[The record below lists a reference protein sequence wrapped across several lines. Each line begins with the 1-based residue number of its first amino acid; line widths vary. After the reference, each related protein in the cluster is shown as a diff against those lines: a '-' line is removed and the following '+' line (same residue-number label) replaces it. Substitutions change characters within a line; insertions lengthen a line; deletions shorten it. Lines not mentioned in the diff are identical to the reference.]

1 MEVTYRR
8 DSEHNYMILKSDEK
22 LRGNEY
28 QVRMLLGNEIPGLLH
43 CKLRMVDGEAYF
55 YYEIT
60 SRQPLSR
67 ILGQRPAGCEDIWAI
82 SSGLVRALEGM
93 ERYLLAEEGL
103 LLEPDFLYMDVET
116 KEISFCYLPFF
127 QKSFSGAFRELAE
140 YLLKSLNH
148 EDDQAV
154 LWGYQ
159 LYSGTVEENYHV
171 GTVVKKLRRTDSS
184 GKNKAVGEEK
194 EVLVREETVSCKET
208 EKQKQSLSNPES
220 LKSPVCRGL
229 TGQEYL
235 KKRRQYRHILWMAL
249 GGILLV
255 AGIAGLAFSGVLTL
269 TQAGGTAFL
278 LAAAVFYLAGGKE
291 KKQRQQLQEKRQQRQ
306 EERPAEQEMQASGQQ
321 RQEREEKVCDFYEEP
336 GEEPYGQTTLFREG
350 MPGEAPVLISIY
362 PEQRGN
368 AVVDQEKFIIGKL
381 KGQVNLIL
389 DLPPVSRIHAGI
401 ERRDGNYF
409 LTDLNSTNGTFLNGE
424 RMEANEYRQLHSGD
438 EVYFAG
444 AGYYFK
450 E

>member
-1 MEVTYRR
+1 MEATYRR

-22 LRGNEY
+22 LHGNEY
-28 QVRMLLGNEIPGLLH
+28 QVRMLLGNEIPGLLR
-43 CKLRMVDGEAYF
+43 CKLRMIDGEAYF
-55 YYEIT
+55 YYDIT

-67 ILGQRPAGCEDIWAI
+67 ILGQHPASSEDIRAI
-82 SSGLVRALEGM
+82 ASGLVKALDGI

-127 QKSFSGAFRELAE
+127 QKNFSEAFRELAE

-171 GTVVKKLRRTDSS
+171 SAVVRKLYRTDGS
-184 GKNKAVGEEK
+184 GKDKTVKREI
-194 EVLVREETVSCKET
+194 EVLEREEAESSKEA
-208 EKQKQSLSNPES
+208 EVPRQSLPNPES
-220 LKSPVCRGL
+220 LKSPVCQSL
-229 TGQEYL
+229 TGQEHL
-235 KKRRQYRHILWMAL
+235 KKRRQYRYILEMIS
-249 GGILLV
+249 GGVLL
-255 AGIAGLAFSGVLTL
+255 AASMAGLVFCGMLTL
-269 TQAGGTAFL
+269 TQAGGAVFL
-278 LAAAVFYLAGGKE
+278 LAAAVFYAAGGKG
-291 KKQRQQLQEKRQQRQ
+291 KTRQRPPKQGQKRQ
-306 EERPAEQEMQASGQQ
+306 EERPAEQEAQGGVQQ
-321 RQEREEKVCDFYEEP
+321 WKEQKEKICDFYEEA
-336 GEEPYGQTTLFREG
+336 GEEIYGQTTLFREG
-350 MPGEAPVLISIY
+350 MPGDAPVLLSIHA
-362 PEQRGN
+362 EQRGN
-368 AVVDQEKFIIGKL
+368 AVVDEEKFIIGKL
-381 KGQVNLIL
+381 KGKVNLVL

-401 ERRDGNYF
+401 ERRDGKYF

-424 RMEANEYRQLHSGD
+424 RLEANEYRQLRSGD
-438 EVYFAG
+438 EIYFAG

>member
-8 DSEHNYMILKSDEK
+8 DSEHNYMVLKSEEK

-28 QVRMLLGNEIPGLLH
+28 QVRMLLGNEIPGLLG

-82 SSGLVRALEGM
+82 ASGLVKALEGI
-93 ERYLLAEEGL
+93 ERYLLAEEGI

-116 KEISFCYLPFF
+116 REISFCYLPFF
-127 QKSFSGAFRELAE
+127 QKSFSEAFRELAE

-171 GTVVKKLRRTDSS
+171 AAVVKKLHRTDGG
-184 GKNKAVGEEK
+184 GKDKAAVKEK
-194 EVLVREETVSCKET
+194 EVLVREETEGCKET
-208 EKQKQSLSNPES
+208 EMPKNP
-220 LKSPVCRGL
+220 LPNPKSFKSAACREL

-235 KKRRQYRHILWMAL
+235 KKRRQYRNILGMAL
-249 GGILLV
+249 GGIVLA
-255 AGIAGLAFSGVLTL
+255 AGIAGLVFCGALTL
-269 TQAGGTAFL
+269 TQAGGAVFL
-278 LAAAVFYLAGGKE
+278 LAAVVFYVAGGKE
-291 KKQRQQLQEKRQQRQ
+291 KKKRRLQK
-306 EERPAEQEMQASGQQ
+306 ERQ
-321 RQEREEKVCDFYEEP
+321 RQERGLAEQEVQECRQERREQEEKVCDFYEET
-336 GEEPYGQTTLFREG
+336 EEESYGQTTLFREG
-350 MPGEAPVLISIY
+350 MPGEAPVLLSIHT
-362 PEQRGN
+362 EQRGN

-381 KGQVNLIL
+381 KGQVNLVL
-389 DLPPVSRIHAGI
+389 DLPPVSRSAPNPKTHAI
-401 ERRDGNYF
+401 Y
-409 LTDLNSTNGTFLNGE
+409 L
-424 RMEANEYRQLHSGD
+424 
-438 EVYFAG
+438 
-444 AGYYFK
+444 
-450 E
+450 